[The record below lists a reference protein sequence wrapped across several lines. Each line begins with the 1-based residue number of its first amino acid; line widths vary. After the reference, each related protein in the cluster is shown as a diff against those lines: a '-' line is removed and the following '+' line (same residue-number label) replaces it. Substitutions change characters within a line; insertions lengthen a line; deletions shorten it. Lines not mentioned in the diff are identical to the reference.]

1 MRRAATILLG
11 LSLVVAACGDDD
23 AQSDAT
29 SGTPAA
35 TATSAAAESTTAT
48 TTVAETTT
56 TVAATTTAAAA
67 ALTGPAAFFAAA
79 ADFVGGY
86 SGEWNNTTFG
96 STGAMFINVLEVNLE
111 AGFVLI
117 EIDLDGNVFG
127 LADPDA
133 FVIEI
138 SIDGDNLH
146 VGFSEFLGGSS
157 FEIDEFG
164 NFTLNAEPLSLG
176 LPLEIE
182 GGLTDIGFGGSYNIP
197 GLAEGTWS
205 VAPDA

>member
-23 AQSDAT
+23 GQSNVT
-29 SGTPAA
+29 SGTSAA

-48 TTVAETTT
+48 AAETTT
-56 TVAATTTAAAA
+56 TAAATTTAV

-79 ADFVGGY
+79 ADFAGGY

-96 STGAMFINVLEVNLE
+96 STGAMFINVLEVNTE

-138 SIDGDNLH
+138 SIDGENLH

-176 LPLEIE
+176 LPIEIE
-182 GGLTDIGFGGSYNIP
+182 GGLTDIGFGGTYNIP
-197 GLAEGTWS
+197 GLAEGIWA

>member
-1 MRRAATILLG
+1 MILLG

-23 AQSDAT
+23 GQSNVT
-29 SGTPAA
+29 SGTSAP
-35 TATSAAAESTTAT
+35 TATSAAADSTTAT
-48 TTVAETTT
+48 AAET
-56 TVAATTTAAAA
+56 TTTAAAA
-67 ALTGPAAFFAAA
+67 ETTTAVALTGPDAFFAAA
-79 ADFVGGY
+79 GDFVGGY
-86 SGEWNNTTFG
+86 SGDWNNTTFG
-96 STGAMFINVLEVNLE
+96 STGAMSVNVLEVSTE
-111 AGFVLI
+111 FGFILI

-138 SIDGDNLH
+138 SIDGENLH
-146 VGFSEFLGGSS
+146 VGFSEFLGSSS

-182 GGLTDIGFGGSYNIP
+182 GGLTDIGFGGTYNIP
-197 GLAEGTWS
+197 GLAEGTWA

>member
-1 MRRAATILLG
+1 MRRIATILLG
-11 LSLVVAACGDDD
+11 LTLVIAACGDDD
-23 AQSDAT
+23 AESNVT
-29 SGTPAA
+29 SGAAAA
-35 TATSAAAESTTAT
+35 TATSAAADSTTAT
-48 TTVAETTT
+48 AAETTT
-56 TVAATTTAAAA
+56 IAAAA
-67 ALTGPAAFFAAA
+67 ETTPAVALTGPDAFFAAA
-79 ADFVGGY
+79 GDFVGGY

-96 STGAMFINVLEVNLE
+96 STGAMSVNVLEVSTE
-111 AGFVLI
+111 FGFILI

-138 SIDGDNLH
+138 SIDGENLH
-146 VGFSEFLGGSS
+146 VGFSEFLGESF

-164 NFTLNAEPLSLG
+164 NFTLDAEPLSLG

-182 GGLTDIGFGGSYNIP
+182 GGLTDIGFGGTYNIP
-197 GLAEGTWS
+197 GLAEGIWA